1 MEGLLHRIS
10 CEDVVDQS
18 TGEVLLEA
26 GKKVTHESIKRML
39 DKKVGSIKVLTGD
52 PEKED
57 PTILETL
64 RKDKIKSVKEA
75 QQDIYKKLRGQ
86 EFIVPGQAEAYL
98 DNLLFKNLRKYDLS
112 KVGRHKI
119 GTKLH
124 HLLWRLA
131 ARKDVTP
138 RPDNRRHKHFAA
150 PAFTRRA
157 PLLG

>member
-26 GKKVTHESIKRML
+26 GKKVTHEAIKRML
-39 DKKVGSIKVLTGD
+39 DKKVSSIKVLTGD
-52 PEKED
+52 PEKDD

-98 DNLLFKNLRKYDLS
+98 DNLIFKNLRKYDLS
-112 KVGRHKI
+112 KVGRHKVAV
-119 GTKLH
+119 KLH
-124 HLLWRLA
+124 HYPLE
-131 ARKDVTP
+131 AR
-138 RPDNRRHKHFAA
+138 
-150 PAFTRRA
+150 RRA
-157 PLLG
+157 AT